1 MPGLTTDALQKPTIV
16 TTQCEERPDTDI
28 SSLELDEPVFDAAAA
43 HEAEQTRHEQAVDEK
58 KGRFAV
64 STYSRRVLRGLRT
77 RRHEADAGIIDRMWC
92 SRCAGGCSRCSP
104 WPSISTD
111 KRRSECCA
119 VVMAV
124 FGPSSSRPRLALYL
138 GTKMRCAHITAQ
150 CFLARLGFIAS
161 GTVAKSPIQ
170 IPHSS
175 S

>member
-28 SSLELDEPVFDAAAA
+28 SSLELDEPVFDAAGA
-43 HEAEQTRHEQAVDEK
+43 HEAEQTRHEEAVDEK

-64 STYSRRVLRGLRT
+64 STYSRRIMRGLRT

-104 WPSISTD
+104 WLSMSTD

-119 VVMAV
+119 VVPI
-124 FGPSSSRPRLALYL
+124 FSSSSSNPGLALPL
-138 GTKMRCAHITAQ
+138 GTKAGCAHITAQ
-150 CFLARLGFIAS
+150 SFLARLGFIAS
-161 GTVAKSPIQ
+161 VTVAKSLIQ
-170 IPHSS
+170 IPRSS

>member
-28 SSLELDEPVFDAAAA
+28 SSLELDEPVFDAAGA
-43 HEAEQTRHEQAVDEK
+43 HEAEQTRHEEAVDEK

-64 STYSRRVLRGLRT
+64 STYSRRIMRGLRT

-92 SRCAGGCSRCSP
+92 SRCAGGCSCCSP

-119 VVMAV
+119 VVVANWAT
-124 FGPSSSRPRLALYL
+124 RLVLRWIWGWVETEA
-138 GTKMRCAHITAQ
+138 GAEIIARSTASNYAKRVP
-150 CFLARLGFIAS
+150 AR
-161 GTVAKSPIQ
+161 
-170 IPHSS
+170 
-175 S
+175 

>member
-1 MPGLTTDALQKPTIV
+1 M
-16 TTQCEERPDTDI
+16 
-28 SSLELDEPVFDAAAA
+28 
-43 HEAEQTRHEQAVDEK
+43 
-58 KGRFAV
+58 

-119 VVMAV
+119 VVAV
-124 FGPSSSRPRLALYL
+124 FGPSSSCPRLVLPL
-138 GTKMRCAHITAQ
+138 GTKMRCAHIPAQ

-161 GTVAKSPIQ
+161 GTVAKIPNSDPPLVILNSSYLHAYVAYHVVASSLLYCHESLPRRRRQ
-170 IPHSS
+170 IVAIPSCSRLQAAGRCLASRSTNRTSCVH
-175 S
+175 